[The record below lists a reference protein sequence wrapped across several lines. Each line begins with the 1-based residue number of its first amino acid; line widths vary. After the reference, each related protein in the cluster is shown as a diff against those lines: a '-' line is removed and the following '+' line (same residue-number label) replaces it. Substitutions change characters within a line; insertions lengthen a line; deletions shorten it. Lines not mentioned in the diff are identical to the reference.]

1 MRIVCAAGPTEVVYC
16 GLAVDAGTRDELDTE
31 SGMAHFTEHLS
42 FKGTHRR
49 KAWHIINRMESVGGD
64 LNAFTG
70 KEETV
75 YYCTCLKQHL
85 SRAIDILA
93 DIVLNSTYPQ
103 HEMDKEVEVVASE
116 IESYNDSPGELIY
129 DEFENLIFN
138 GHPLGRSILGN
149 AERLREYTTEDIV
162 QYVRRQYVPA
172 NMVLFVYGQADPKQV
187 VRLAEKALRHLPAD
201 NAVPVLPLERTALPE
216 YQAQTETKQMDTH
229 QAHVMMGRRAYGASH
244 RNHLAMFV
252 LNHILGGP
260 GMNSRLSQS
269 LREKNGLVYTVEST
283 LTTYTDTGVWAVYF
297 GCDPNKV
304 ERCRKLVLKELARLA
319 QAPLSPSALLAV
331 KKQIKGQIGI
341 SYDNFENVAIGMG
354 KRFLHYN
361 KVQTREE
368 INTRI
373 DALMAEDLWQTAR
386 EMFVPEELTMLIYK

>member
-1 MRIVCAAGPTEVVYC
+1 
-16 GLAVDAGTRDELDTE
+16 
-31 SGMAHFTEHLS
+31 
-42 FKGTHRR
+42 
-49 KAWHIINRMESVGGD
+49 
-64 LNAFTG
+64 
-70 KEETV
+70 
-75 YYCTCLKQHL
+75 
-85 SRAIDILA
+85 
-93 DIVLNSTYPQ
+93 
-103 HEMDKEVEVVASE
+103 
-116 IESYNDSPGELIY
+116 
-129 DEFENLIFN
+129 
-138 GHPLGRSILGN
+138 
-149 AERLREYTTEDIV
+149 
-162 QYVRRQYVPA
+162 
-172 NMVLFVYGQADPKQV
+172 MVLFVYGQADPKQV
-187 VRLAEKALRHLPAD
+187 VRLAEKALRNLPAD
-201 NAVPVLPLERTALPE
+201 NAVPVLPLERTVLPE
-216 YQAQTETKQMDTH
+216 YQTQTETKQMDTH

-373 DALMAEDLWQTAR
+373 DALTAEDLWQTAR

>member
-1 MRIVCAAGPTEVVYC
+1 
-16 GLAVDAGTRDELDTE
+16 
-31 SGMAHFTEHLS
+31 
-42 FKGTHRR
+42 
-49 KAWHIINRMESVGGD
+49 MESVGGD

-85 SRAIDILA
+85 SRAIDILV

-172 NMVLFVYGQADPKQV
+172 NMVLFVYGQAAPKQV
-187 VRLAEKALRHLPAD
+187 VRLAEKALRNLPAD
-201 NAVPVLPLERTALPE
+201 NAAPVLPLERTALPE

-368 INTRI
+368 ISTRI
-373 DALMAEDLWQTAR
+373 DALTAEDLWQTAR